1 MTNIKQVKKHP
12 MKEHLKVKTKDPRF
26 NDDEDNE

>member
-12 MKEHLKVKTKDPRF
+12 MLEHLKIKTKDPRF
-26 NDDEDNE
+26 IDDEDDH